1 MAGSNTRPF
10 CIIARTDSSNLNE
23 VVTMEFRQKSI
34 LVVGVGNVL
43 MGDEGVGVHSVRELE
58 QEKLPDGITLLDG
71 GTGGF
76 HLLSLFAEYDPIIL
90 VDATMDGKS
99 TGTVTIT
106 QPKFASDFPRTLSAH
121 DIGLRDLLET
131 AQLIGPLP
139 KLYLIT
145 ISIDSIQAMSMDL
158 SPPVRQSLPEIAK
171 AVRSILTDLNAAGIQ
186 SQHPN
191 SQF

>member
-1 MAGSNTRPF
+1 MAGSYARPF
-10 CIIARTDSSNLNE
+10 RIIARDSSYLNE
-23 VVTMEFRQKSI
+23 VVTMELRQKSI
-34 LVVGVGNVL
+34 LVLGVGNVL
-43 MGDEGVGVHSVRELE
+43 MGDEGVGVHSIRELE
-58 QEKLPDGITLLDG
+58 REKLPGGITLLDG

-76 HLLSLFAEYDPIIL
+76 HLLSLFAEYDPIVLI
-90 VDATMDGKS
+90 DATMDGKL

-139 KLYLIT
+139 KLYLVT
-145 ISIDSIQAMSMDL
+145 ISIDSIQAMSMEL
-158 SPPVRQSLPEIAK
+158 SPPVRQSLPEVAT
-171 AVRSILTDLNAAGIQ
+171 AVRSIITDLKAAGMQ
-186 SQHPN
+186 SNHRN